1 MGKKKFPLPRHRSR
15 KSSQYDAAGSGCTNC
30 IINTSIEN
38 GSQRSDSSNRS
49 RSSTPRGLRNL
60 KSSFPKFGRKKSKN
74 KDPNN
79 NKSNDHDNSIIED
92 SDRGGSSLNSSLWS
106 VSSHANSVDGDDDE
120 IIAVGDVVD
129 PVSAASAMVTKEPL
143 PPMLPPMVTTGTMVV
158 VGSTISTVQ
167 KTADGRTVPPTPRS
181 TTAVQ
186 PTPVMFDEKVENN
199 QSQEPSS
206 ASTTTKA
213 AAGII
218 DIESPTT
225 QPPPSPS
232 PSPLPVTLIPATR
245 TRSLTP
251 SDYHY
256 HTTPNG
262 GINAHLTPISAH
274 YATNKSLLD
283 LFSTLYEKDQFS
295 VAYAVGIKFVEVALF
310 QIPTHSYYKSGSA
323 DSKERTK
330 SAADAVRVTKLLG
343 GMMDEMDDDA
353 DGGIEKVETL
363 SKLANVAHQSFEEAL
378 DMELK
383 EGATE
388 VKDEEDV
395 SPVQR
400 IWNEYVMGMGKG
412 SGDGPNPCAGGF
424 DNICSFWNFRNGC
437 EGVDDSTMDEE
448 EQVKKK
454 PKVEEGKKPK
464 VEQITTRKKPK
475 VEHIPTA
482 LLPEPV
488 TIPQVF
494 IPRAESGEARVDE
507 KHSDTGKDGT
517 PYGSDVADGVIVAKR
532 VSTDTSDS
540 EISQEVMLTE
550 ESEEAN
556 FVGSEPQRTPGP
568 IVSEELDDTSMDD
581 AMYNEATPVAMNKS
595 VVLKGEPVEPLR
607 QRMDSEGFD
616 KDALELAIIMSK
628 RCNPAIN
635 VSPSPSSDTVRSTMS
650 VDEQRKDVTRHI
662 DSLVLKYEEQYHT
675 LRDKNQFHV
684 RFLDTFQGRNPHSTN
699 GCTVIAP
706 LTCIQYFCSVEQNTS
721 VSLQETTWENGILDE
736 LINHVI
742 DEHAAT
748 VLPEVRS
755 KLNLQGDAFIIPS
768 DVHDHLIDVGLLSTS
783 QFVGVCGGNI
793 LDDEHLSSFKNSLF
807 LLDDERERE
816 RLKGRKIAATFF
828 FHGHVI
834 ALHVVDSGRKGDGPW
849 VELIDSLPDPEAWV
863 RPPSEQR
870 HISRVS
876 PDSMECEDEQRDPS
890 ENGEWEQPIS
900 YDEYELPQNAV
911 RIRCKG
917 VEHFDTLLRHYAC
930 SKFSEEER
938 AFIDRTMWDD
948 SNSYCDSAFDPRI
961 FQAFIW
967 AEAE

>member
-1 MGKKKFPLPRHRSR
+1 M
-15 KSSQYDAAGSGCTNC
+15 
-30 IINTSIEN
+30 
-38 GSQRSDSSNRS
+38 
-49 RSSTPRGLRNL
+49 
-60 KSSFPKFGRKKSKN
+60 
-74 KDPNN
+74 
-79 NKSNDHDNSIIED
+79 
-92 SDRGGSSLNSSLWS
+92 
-106 VSSHANSVDGDDDE
+106 
-120 IIAVGDVVD
+120 
-129 PVSAASAMVTKEPL
+129 
-143 PPMLPPMVTTGTMVV
+143 
-158 VGSTISTVQ
+158 
-167 KTADGRTVPPTPRS
+167 
-181 TTAVQ
+181 
-186 PTPVMFDEKVENN
+186 
-199 QSQEPSS
+199 
-206 ASTTTKA
+206 
-213 AAGII
+213 
-218 DIESPTT
+218 
-225 QPPPSPS
+225 
-232 PSPLPVTLIPATR
+232 
-245 TRSLTP
+245 
-251 SDYHY
+251 
-256 HTTPNG
+256 
-262 GINAHLTPISAH
+262 
-274 YATNKSLLD
+274 
-283 LFSTLYEKDQFS
+283 
-295 VAYAVGIKFVEVALF
+295 AYAVGVKFVEVALF

-363 SKLANVAHQSFEEAL
+363 NKLANVAHQSFEEAF

-383 EGATE
+383 EGTAV
-388 VKDEEDV
+388 VKDEEEV

-412 SGDGPNPCAGGF
+412 SSDGPNPCAGGF

-437 EGVDDSTMDEE
+437 EGVDDSTMDVE

-454 PKVEEGKKPK
+454 LKVEGEKKPK
-464 VEQITTRKKPK
+464 VEQIPD
-475 VEHIPTA
+475 A

-507 KHSDTGKDGT
+507 KHSDVGKDST
-517 PYGSDVADGVIVAKR
+517 PYGSDVADGRIVAKR

-556 FVGSEPQRTPGP
+556 FVGTEPQRTPGP
-568 IVSEELDDTSMDD
+568 IVSEELDDTPMDD
-581 AMYNEATPVAMNKS
+581 VMYNEATPIAMNKS
-595 VVLKGEPVEPLR
+595 VVFKGEPVEPLR
-607 QRMDSEGFD
+607 QCMDSEEFD

-650 VDEQRKDVTRHI
+650 VNEQQKSVTRYI
-662 DSLVLKYEEQYHT
+662 DSLVLKYKEQYHT
-675 LRDKNQFHV
+675 LRDKYQFHV

-721 VSLQETTWENGILDE
+721 VSLQETTWENGIPDE

-755 KLNLQGDAFIIPS
+755 KLNLEGDAFIIPS

-793 LDDEHLSSFKNSLF
+793 LDDEHLTSFKNSLF

-834 ALHVVDSGRKGDGPW
+834 ALHVVDSGRNGNSPW

-870 HISRVS
+870 HVSRVS
-876 PDSMECEDEQRDPS
+876 SDSMECEEEQRDPS

-911 RIRCKG
+911 RIRCTG